1 MTFPLQITFR
11 NMAASRIFENR
22 IREFAR
28 RLEKFS
34 SQITHCSVV
43 IQQPH
48 QQASQG
54 TLFDVHVNM
63 TVPGCMIA
71 VHRTHSSDPSHTD
84 AYVALRDA
92 FSAAKRRLQE
102 YERKR
107 RGEVK
112 LHALAG
118 AAASAGHSTLHH

>member
-11 NMAASRIFENR
+11 NMPPSRFFENR
-22 IREFAR
+22 IRELAG
-28 RLEKFS
+28 RLAKFS
-34 SQITHCSVV
+34 AHITHCTVV

-48 QQASQG
+48 QQANQG
-54 TLFDVHVNM
+54 TLFDVHINM
-63 TVPGCMIA
+63 NVPGCVIA
-71 VHRTHSSDPSHTD
+71 VHRTHGADPAHTD

-92 FSAAKRRLQE
+92 FSAARRRLQE

-112 LHALAG
+112 AHPLAEAMTG
-118 AAASAGHSTLHH
+118 AG